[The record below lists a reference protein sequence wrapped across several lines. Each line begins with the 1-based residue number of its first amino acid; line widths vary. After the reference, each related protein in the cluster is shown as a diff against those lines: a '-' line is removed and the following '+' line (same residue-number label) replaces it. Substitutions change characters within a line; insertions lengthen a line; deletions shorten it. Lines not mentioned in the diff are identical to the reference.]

1 MNYSELL
8 IWQYKLPKAIAEIDM
23 KSQFWIDFMEDCLT
37 FIDMW
42 NIDTA
47 EKYSLDVLGRI
58 FGVSRSSVS
67 MTEKDYLTYYEKTG
81 GLGWG
86 RGRWYVEGEA
96 FRETILLTDQEFR
109 FLIKARIW
117 KLYQNPSIDYLTD
130 ALQDL
135 TGSDASIVDNY
146 NMTMTVYYGS
156 GVLQDGFVKFAVE
169 NLDILPRPVGVM
181 YTYEQTPVK
190 YFGFNGDEFDDNYG
204 FGVGRFIDS

>member
-1 MNYSELL
+1 MSYSDLL
-8 IWQYKLPKAIAEIDM
+8 IWQYKLPNAIAEIDM
-23 KSQFWIDFMEDCLT
+23 KSKFWIDFMEDCLK

-58 FGVSRSSVS
+58 FGVSRTSVS

-86 RGRWYVEGEA
+86 QGRWYRSGEA
-96 FRETILLTDQEFR
+96 FRETILLEDEEFR

-117 KLYQNPSIDYLTD
+117 KIYQNPSLYYLTD

-135 TGSDASIVDNY
+135 TGDDAFIVDNY
-146 NMTMTVYYGS
+146 DMTMKIFYGS
-156 GVLQDGFVKFAVE
+156 EIDLNSFIRFAVE
-169 NLDILPRPVGVM
+169 NLDILPRPIGVM
-181 YTYEQTPVK
+181 YTYEQASAK
-190 YFGFNGDEFDDNYG
+190 YFGFDGDEFDNNYG
-204 FGVGRFIDS
+204 FDVGRFVDA